1 MDIDKWPQGDK
12 NKKRLRDSYVDE
24 ITEVLN
30 GNSRNE
36 EDVSIR
42 DSEEKIGKS
51 GRFQSFVDRLADI
64 QHDISYGLSLIRL
77 NDWYNPSNV
86 REEDRALYE
95 EYTSRIEKLEFQK
108 KEVIDEM
115 IEKIKQDDKYKDLS
129 EKDLRDIRDHID
141 AGSTR
146 HGFYFNDESINKI
159 MKKNIWQNREETND
173 APSKILSHNN
183 WYEWYKS
190 LLDIRYKKLSNSRFY
205 DILISWWTIEFD
217 KKEDINKEGY
227 YDFISFITSL
237 NSSEK
242 DELLEYDKNK
252 IKLSFKKIINKI
264 KTSIDKLEEPYIYW
278 AATILLANAD
288 RWKSIYNWFNQ
299 ENNSWFRIKVLLGKE
314 HYKQFLEDKKK
325 CETDLEKADHRS
337 KKPLTDWLKSSE
349 ITYLINNTINANW
362 KQLYFWSHLNEW
374 ETKFPKTV
382 LTEKYVFELEKTYY
396 EKCFQNK

>member
-1 MDIDKWPQGDK
+1 
-12 NKKRLRDSYVDE
+12 
-24 ITEVLN
+24 
-30 GNSRNE
+30 
-36 EDVSIR
+36 
-42 DSEEKIGKS
+42 
-51 GRFQSFVDRLADI
+51 
-64 QHDISYGLSLIRL
+64 
-77 NDWYNPSNV
+77 
-86 REEDRALYE
+86 
-95 EYTSRIEKLEFQK
+95 
-108 KEVIDEM
+108 
-115 IEKIKQDDKYKDLS
+115 
-129 EKDLRDIRDHID
+129 
-141 AGSTR
+141 
-146 HGFYFNDESINKI
+146 